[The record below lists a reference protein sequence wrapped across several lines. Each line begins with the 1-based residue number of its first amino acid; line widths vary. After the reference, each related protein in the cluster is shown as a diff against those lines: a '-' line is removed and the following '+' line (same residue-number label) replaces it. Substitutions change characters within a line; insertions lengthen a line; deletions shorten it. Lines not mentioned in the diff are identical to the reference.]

1 MRIFVI
7 ASLFFASVFA
17 NVNNCNNCNSV
28 NYYNECDI
36 ANALIR
42 QAKASNT
49 DPKIV
54 YTLAKIETGFNPLLI
69 AFVTSSKK
77 DYKFENATTKKGRYK
92 DKYIVSISSSSVETL
107 SAIAKELIDSGY
119 SVDVGLMQINS
130 VNFEPDSVEDI
141 FDLDTNIKKAISVLA
156 MCQNRYESTKNV
168 IECYNKGF
176 MAKKSDDYYAKF
188 KSSFIRDFGG
198 VK

>member
-1 MRIFVI
+1 MRFFVI
-7 ASLFFASVFA
+7 ASLFFVSVFG
-17 NVNNCNNCNSV
+17 NFNNCNNCNIS
-28 NYYNECDI
+28 NYYNEYDI

-69 AFVTSSKK
+69 AFVTNSEKE
-77 DYKFENATTKKGRYK
+77 YKFENATTKKGRYK
-92 DKYIVSISSSSVETL
+92 GKYIVSISYSSVETL
-107 SAIAKELIDSGY
+107 AAIAKELIDSGY
-119 SVDVGLMQINS
+119 SV
-130 VNFEPDSVEDI
+130 EPDSVEDI

-176 MAKKSDDYYAKF
+176 TAKKSDDYYAKF

>member
-28 NYYNECDI
+28 NYYNEYDI

-77 DYKFENATTKKGRYK
+77 DYKFENATTKKR
-92 DKYIVSISSSSVETL
+92 TL
-107 SAIAKELIDSGY
+107 
-119 SVDVGLMQINS
+119 
-130 VNFEPDSVEDI
+130 
-141 FDLDTNIKKAISVLA
+141 
-156 MCQNRYESTKNV
+156 
-168 IECYNKGF
+168 
-176 MAKKSDDYYAKF
+176 
-188 KSSFIRDFGG
+188 
-198 VK
+198 